1 MTYVMS
7 DIHGDYEKYRR
18 MLEVIDLGENDELF
32 VLGDIIDRGENGV
45 KILFDMMSRPN
56 VFPLAGNH
64 EFTAGMCLPWLFEE
78 ITNTSLENL
87 TEVKF
92 AALNDWILNGG
103 APTLRSLEKLTRDDR
118 EAVREYIVDM
128 ELYAEIEVEGRRF
141 VLTHSGID
149 NFQIDKPLDNY
160 TPVDLLFFRPET
172 PFYRD
177 KTEFYRDKTV
187 IFGHTPTKLLCGE
200 DRIVYG
206 GSWIDIDCGCGWGG
220 GLGCLRLEDMR
231 EFYI

>member
-32 VLGDIIDRGENGV
+32 VLGDIIDRGENGI

-64 EFTAGMCLPWLFEE
+64 EFTAGMCLPWLLEE

-92 AALNDWILNGG
+92 AALNDWILIGG
-103 APTLRSLEKLTRDDR
+103 APTLRSLEKLSRDDR
-118 EAVREYIVDM
+118 ETVRE
-128 ELYAEIEVEGRRF
+128 
-141 VLTHSGID
+141 
-149 NFQIDKPLDNY
+149 
-160 TPVDLLFFRPET
+160 
-172 PFYRD
+172 
-177 KTEFYRDKTV
+177 
-187 IFGHTPTKLLCGE
+187 
-200 DRIVYG
+200 
-206 GSWIDIDCGCGWGG
+206 
-220 GLGCLRLEDMR
+220 
-231 EFYI
+231 

>member
-7 DIHGDYEKYRR
+7 DIHGDYGKYRR
-18 MLEVIDLGENDELF
+18 MLETIRFGEGDELC
-32 VLGDIIDRGENGV
+32 VLGDVIDRGEDGI
-45 KILFDMMSRPN
+45 KILFDMMASPN

-64 EFTAGMCLPWLFEE
+64 EFTAGMCLPWLLEE

-103 APTLRSLEKLTRDDR
+103 VPTLRSLEKLSRDDR
-118 EAVREYIVDM
+118 ETVREYIADM
-128 ELYAEIEVEGRRF
+128 GLYAEIEVEGRKF

-149 NFQIDKPLDNY
+149 NFRIDKPLDDY
-160 TPVDLLFFRPET
+160 TPVDLLFFRPNPE
-172 PFYRD
+172 
-177 KTEFYRDKTV
+177 TEFYRDKTV

-200 DRIVYG
+200 DKFFHG
-206 GSWIDIDCGCGWGG
+206 GSWIDIDCDCGWGG
-220 GLGCLRLEDMR
+220 KLGCLRLDDMR
-231 EFYI
+231 EFYV